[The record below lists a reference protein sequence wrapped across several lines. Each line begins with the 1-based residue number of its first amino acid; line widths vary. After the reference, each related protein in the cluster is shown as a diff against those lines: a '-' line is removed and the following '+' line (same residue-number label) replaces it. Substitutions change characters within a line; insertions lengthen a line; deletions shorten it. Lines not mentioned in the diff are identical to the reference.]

1 MEVFG
6 FVIVGVVGVAIG
18 GCVGFGIAR
27 GRAREEA
34 DKLRR
39 EIAELKGQLKQ
50 VGNAEKLLDTAKT
63 ELRDAFDATA
73 RKALQDNRDEF
84 LGLANENLGKQL
96 ERAKG
101 EFEKRHGEFQEL
113 VRPLTED
120 CGKLSPQ
127 IESLTTQ
134 MAKLSGALTNN
145 RQVGH
150 WGEVQLRRVVEIA
163 GMVSYCDF
171 VEQSTTGQSRS
182 RPDML
187 IRLPNNRTIVV
198 DAKASLAAYL
208 ASQKATDAGM
218 ASKALERHAAAL
230 KRQVDELAGRSYG
243 VDVTQALDFVVMFV
257 PGDQF
262 LGAALEAKPDLIE
275 YGMEKGVAIATPAS
289 LIALLWTIHNGWHQY
304 SIAENAT
311 KIHDAGKELYKRICK
326 YKEHNGNVG
335 KGLSDAVKAYN
346 RSVGS
351 FERLVVPKG
360 THFAELTSEDDFQ
373 PMQIVEDSVRT
384 SSSAE
389 AFPPKGAGPSERS
402 TPASVKRLIPPDLP
416 LFSDP

>member
-6 FVIVGVVGVAIG
+6 FVVVGVVGVAIG

-27 GRAREEA
+27 GHAREEA
-34 DKLRR
+34 SKLRQD
-39 EIAELKGQLKQ
+39 IAELKGQLKQ

-73 RKALQDNRDEF
+73 RKALQDNRAEF

-96 ERAKG
+96 ESAKG
-101 EFEKRHGEFQEL
+101 EFEKRHGEFQAL
-113 VRPLTED
+113 VRPLSED
-120 CGKLSPQ
+120 CRKLSPQ

-134 MAKLSGALTNN
+134 TAKLSGETAKLSGALTNN

-163 GMVSYCDF
+163 GMVRYCDF
-171 VEQSTTGQSRS
+171 AEQSTTGQSNS

-187 IRLPNNRTIVV
+187 IRLPNNRTVVV

-208 ASQKATDAGM
+208 ASQKATDAAR
-218 ASKALERHAAAL
+218 ASEALAKHAAAL

-243 VDVTQALDFVVMFV
+243 ADVTEALDFVVMFV

-262 LGAALEAKPDLIE
+262 LGAALDANPELIE

-289 LIALLWTIHNGWHQY
+289 LIALLWTIHNGWRQY
-304 SIAENAT
+304 SIAKNAQ

-335 KGLSDAVKAYN
+335 KGLSAAVRAYN

-351 FERLVVPKG
+351 FERWVVPKG
-360 THFAELTSEDDFQ
+360 THFAELTSEDEFQ
-373 PMQIVEDSVRT
+373 PMQTVEDSVRT

-389 AFPPKGAGPSERS
+389 ALPPKGAGPSPEF
-402 TPASVKRLIPPDLP
+402 P
-416 LFSDP
+416 LFPAP